1 MENGPSVASQVIISI
16 IPIVGIVMGCVVVFF
31 YILWVHRERMLMIDK
46 GTYQPAPFDLDTFSL
61 LSGILLVAV
70 GMTLTIVFVVVGTSA
85 YTLLGGLI
93 PLTVG
98 IALLAFFSL
107 RARQRSA

>member
-31 YILWVHRERMLMIDK
+31 YILWVHRERMLMIEK
-46 GTYQPAPFDLDTFSL
+46 GSYAPAPFDLDTFSL

-70 GMTLTIVFVVVGTSA
+70 GLTLSIVFIIVGTTV

-93 PLTVG
+93 PLTTG
-98 IALLAFFSL
+98 LALLVFFTL
-107 RARQRSA
+107 RAKQRSA